1 MAAYDHPDSATF
13 ELIPVLRALAD
24 PARLEIVRHLGRVGE
39 ANCATLIGTR
49 PKSSMSHHFQVLRE
63 SGVLRTRIEG
73 VQHRNSLRIEELD
86 ARFPGLMAAIL
97 NAA

>member
-1 MAAYDHPDSATF
+1 MAAYDHPDPATF
-13 ELIPVLRALAD
+13 ELILVLRALAD
-24 PARLEIVRHLGRVGE
+24 PARLDIVRHLGRVGE

-73 VQHRNSLRIEELD
+73 VQHRNSLRLEELD
-86 ARFPGLMAAIL
+86 ARFPGLMTAIL

>member
-1 MAAYDHPDSATF
+1 MAAYDHPDPATF
-13 ELIPVLRALAD
+13 ELILVLRALAD
-24 PARLEIVRHLGRVGE
+24 PARLDIVRHLGRVGE

-73 VQHRNSLRIEELD
+73 VQHRNSLRFEELD
-86 ARFPGLMAAIL
+86 ARFPGLMTAIL

>member
-13 ELIPVLRALAD
+13 ELILVLRALAD

-73 VQHRNSLRIEELD
+73 VQHRNSLRLEELD